1 MRRVTRAL
9 LAALRRFFG
18 GSPTPDAR
26 FTAERGVTARAG
38 APASTRTAAPDPAP
52 RAPLRDR
59 PAEAAPTMRLAHA
72 ERGSFD
78 GNADRRF
85 TALLLGVPS
94 LRAGEAEPAERRVIE
109 RIRELVHDGAEA
121 NLLPRLPVVLP
132 RLISIVRRDD
142 VAARELAERLSLD
155 PTLVGEVVRL
165 ANSPRYRTSRE
176 ISDLQDAVIVLGQR
190 GLIQIV
196 IAATMRPI
204 FDARHGRFSRIAGS
218 LVWDLAQRR
227 SAACATLSEEADRFH
242 AYLAGMVA
250 DIGMIVALRV
260 LDDDYPETRAPDSEA
275 FHDALADAVAR
286 LSGRIARHW
295 DFHPR
300 VCAAVERRAGS
311 RPIGRDDDL
320 VRALRTADRVSK
332 FHLLAPGLGEAELE
346 SLSEPERRCY
356 LELERSFAT

>member
-1 MRRVTRAL
+1 MRSVTMAW

-26 FTAERGVTARAG
+26 FTAESGARDGGPVPAATVASDPRTSARIAGQTPLLQTAQAQAG
-38 APASTRTAAPDPAP
+38 P
-52 RAPLRDR
+52 
-59 PAEAAPTMRLAHA
+59 
-72 ERGSFD
+72 FD
-78 GNADRRF
+78 GSADRRF
-85 TALLLGVPS
+85 TALLLGVDA
-94 LRAGEAEPAERRVIE
+94 LRAAGIEPDEQRVIE
-109 RIRELVHDGAEA
+109 RIRDLVHDSAEI

-176 ISDLQDAVIVLGQR
+176 ISDLQDAVILLGQR
-190 GLIQIV
+190 GLFQIV

-204 FDARHGRFSRIAGS
+204 FDVQHGRFSRIART

-227 SAACATLSEEADRFH
+227 SAACAALCDEADRFH
-242 AYLAGMVA
+242 AFLAGMVA
-250 DIGMIVALRV
+250 DIGMIVALRL
-260 LDDDYPETRAPDSEA
+260 LDDDYAPARAPDTEA

-286 LSGRIARHW
+286 LSGRIARQW

-300 VCAAVERRAGS
+300 VCAAVDRRAGS
-311 RPIGRDDDL
+311 RLVGADDDL
-320 VRALRTADRVSK
+320 ARALRTADRVSK
-332 FHLLAPGLGEAELE
+332 LHLLAPGLGGAALDP
-346 SLSEPERRCY
+346 LSEPERQCY
-356 LELERSFAT
+356 LELERCFAT

>member
-1 MRRVTRAL
+1 MAW
-9 LAALRRFFG
+9 LAALRKWFG
-18 GSPTPDAR
+18 GGPTPDAR
-26 FTAERGVTARAG
+26 FIADTAGRARDGTLAQVGTVTAKTSVLVDVRQSG
-38 APASTRTAAPDPAP
+38 P
-52 RAPLRDR
+52 
-59 PAEAAPTMRLAHA
+59 
-72 ERGSFD
+72 FD
-78 GNADRRF
+78 GNPDRRF
-85 TALLLGVPS
+85 SARLLATEP
-94 LRAGEAEPAERRVIE
+94 LRTGAIEPVEQRAIE

-121 NLLPRLPVVLP
+121 NLLPRLPVILP

-204 FDARHGRFSRIAGS
+204 FDARHGRFSRTAGT

-227 SAACATLSEEADRFH
+227 SSACAALSDEADRFH
-242 AYLAGMVA
+242 AFLAGMVA

-260 LDDDYPETRAPDSEA
+260 LDDEYVGARAPDTEA
-275 FHDALADAVAR
+275 FHDALAEVVAR
-286 LSGRIARHW
+286 LSGRIARQW
-295 DFHPR
+295 EFHPK

-311 RPIGRDDDL
+311 RPAGKDDDL
-320 VRALRTADRVSK
+320 VRALRVADRISK
-332 FHLLAPGLGEAELE
+332 FHLLAPGLDEAALDG
-346 SLSEPERRCY
+346 LSEPERRCY
-356 LELERSFAT
+356 IELERSFGH

>member
-1 MRRVTRAL
+1 MRRVTMAW
-9 LAALRRFFG
+9 LAALRRLLG

-26 FTAERGVTARAG
+26 FTGDRGVRARNGSRLTSGTVAPVAATSAPVAGQTTALQ
-38 APASTRTAAPDPAP
+38 APDAQPGP
-52 RAPLRDR
+52 F
-59 PAEAAPTMRLAHA
+59 E
-72 ERGSFD
+72 
-78 GNADRRF
+78 GNADHRF
-85 TALLLGVPS
+85 SALLLGIAA
-94 LRAGEAEPAERRVIE
+94 LRAAQIESAEQCVIE

-165 ANSPRYRTSRE
+165 ANSPRYRTGRE

-204 FDARHGRFSRIAGS
+204 FDARHGRFSRVAGT

-227 SAACATLSEEADRFH
+227 SAACAALSDDAERFH
-242 AYLAGMVA
+242 AFLAGMVA

-260 LDDDYPETRAPDSEA
+260 LDDEYDPARAPDTQA
-275 FHDALADAVAR
+275 FHDALADTVAR
-286 LSGRIARHW
+286 LSGRIARQW
-295 DFHPR
+295 EFHPK

-311 RPIGRDDDL
+311 RPGGKDDDL

-332 FHLLAPGLGEAELE
+332 LHLLAPGLGGVALDG
-346 SLSEPERRCY
+346 LSEPERRCY
-356 LELERSFAT
+356 VELERSFGR